1 MNTDNMLVVENVCKA
16 YKGDLLKRLSDKIK
30 KKDQYNSVDC
40 VNLTIAKGEI
50 MGILGANGAGKSTLI
65 KLICGLLPTDS
76 GSITINGFDMKKER
90 TKALASVGAVI
101 ENPAFFPNL
110 SGRKNLEYY
119 SSLRGG
125 VSGKRIDDIVEVV
138 GLTSKINAKTITY
151 SLGMKQRLGIAL
163 AIINNPSFLIL
174 DEPLNGL
181 DPSAILDTR
190 ELLFTLKQKYGTT
203 IFISSHILSELQEVS
218 DRIAVMSHGKIVSVL
233 SKADIL
239 SYDGKVV
246 VKIICNDALK
256 AATLLQEGYTCK
268 TKIIDNELFVE
279 TVENFVPEMNK
290 TLILNDIHVSS
301 VAIKKRSLEEL
312 YKEAFRE

>member
-1 MNTDNMLVVENVCKA
+1 MDAYNMLVIENVSKA
-16 YKGDLLKRLSDKIK
+16 YKGDLLKRFSDKIK
-30 KKDQYNSVDC
+30 KKEVYNSVNC
-40 VNLTIAKGEI
+40 VNLQIAKGEI

-65 KLICGLLPTDS
+65 KLICGLLPPDS
-76 GSITINGFDMKKER
+76 GTITINGFDLSKER

-110 SGRKNLEYY
+110 SGRRNLEYY

-125 VSGKRIDDIVEVV
+125 VTNKRIDDIVEVV
-138 GLTSKINAKTITY
+138 GLTSKINAKTMTY

-163 AIINNPSFLIL
+163 AIINNPSLLIL

-190 ELLFTLKQKYGTT
+190 ELLFTLKKKYGTT

-218 DRIAVMSHGKIVSVL
+218 DKIAVMSHGKIVSVL
-233 SKADIL
+233 SREDVL

-246 VKIICNDALK
+246 VKIVCDEPTRASE
-256 AATLLQEGYTCK
+256 LLTENFTCK
-268 TKIIDNELFVE
+268 TKIVDGELYAE
-279 TVENFVPEMNK
+279 TLENTVPEMNK
-290 TLILNDIHVSS
+290 MLILNDIHVSS